1 MDLIDMKMN
10 SSEIRSVKELIRLGI
25 REDIGRGDI
34 TSRLLFQP
42 SLKCLALI
50 KTRQHGMLAGAAVAE
65 MAFKAVDKRLKVKLL
80 KMDGDHLHEQD
91 AVLAVSGSARSILT
105 AERLALNFLSRL
117 SGIATLTHHY
127 FHEIMDSGVQILDT
141 RKTAPGWRAL
151 EKFAVRCGRGVN
163 HRMGLYDGIL
173 IKDNHLAL
181 VKSNSGLEDLQK
193 KLRKFKSTGKKTFV
207 EIEVQNEEQL
217 DWALACKPGIIM
229 LDNFRP
235 EDAINAVKK
244 IKSRKD
250 KKILI
255 EISGGI
261 NLNNIKEYA
270 KTGVNR
276 ISVGA
281 LTHSAPILN
290 FSMDIQKMENAR

>member
-1 MDLIDMKMN
+1 MKMN
-10 SSEIRSVKELIRLGI
+10 SSENKNARELIRMGI

-34 TSRLLFQP
+34 TSNLLFPP
-42 SLKCLALI
+42 SLKCRALI
-50 KTRQHGMLAGAAVAE
+50 KTNQHGMLAGAAVAE
-65 MAFKAVDKRLKVKLL
+65 MAFKAIDKNLKVKLL

-91 AVLAVSGSARSILT
+91 IVLEVSGNARSILT

-127 FHEIMDSGVQILDT
+127 FHEIMDSGAQILDT

-181 VKSNSGLEDLQK
+181 VQANSGLKELQK
-193 KLRKFKSTGKKTFV
+193 KIRKFKSTNEKTFV
-207 EIEVQNEEQL
+207 EIEVQNDKQL
-217 DWALACKPGIIM
+217 DWALACRPDIIM
-229 LDNFRP
+229 LDNYRP
-235 EDAINAVKK
+235 EGAENAARK
-244 IKSRKD
+244 IRNRKYR
-250 KKILI
+250 KIFV

-261 NLNNIKEYA
+261 TLGNIREYA
-270 KTGVNR
+270 KTGVDR

-281 LTHSAPILN
+281 LTHSAQILN
-290 FSMDIQKMENAR
+290 FSMDIKKMEKGK